1 MSRQLARVARR
12 QLGRHPWQVGLA
24 VLGIALGV
32 AVAVSI
38 DLANESA
45 RRAFSLATQAV
56 TGRATHQITGGP
68 SGLPEEFYRRV
79 KVELGVRLAAPILSG
94 DVAAVDHPGR
104 AFTVLGID
112 PFAEAPFR
120 PYLGEARDPA
130 ASSAPGATAAE
141 RREPP
146 PRDRLATV
154 AALVTTPGAVVL
166 SRATARDLGLTAG
179 DRLAVR
185 VSGIRREL
193 TVVALLDP
201 ADPASA
207 RALESLLVTDISS
220 AQEIFG
226 AAGRLG
232 RVDLIVAD
240 DAAGRALLER
250 IARALPPGAE
260 LVLAGAR
267 AGTTA
272 QMIRAF
278 QWNLTALSLLAL
290 VVGMFLIYQTTT
302 FSVVQRRPLIGSLR
316 AIGVT
321 RAEIF
326 ALVMGEAALI
336 GAVGTG
342 LGLALGW
349 GLARGLLGL
358 VTRTI
363 NDLYFVLSVR
373 DVALEP
379 LALVKGVLLGL
390 GATLAAA
397 LAPALEATGA
407 PPRVVMSR
415 GALETGARRL
425 VPRATWLGVALFGVG
440 GLVLALPGGI
450 VSGFA
455 GLFVLMIGCALLA
468 PAAALGLLRLLHPVA
483 AAAFGTLGR
492 LATRGIVAALS
503 RTAVAIAA
511 LMIAV
516 SAATGVGIMI
526 ASFREAVVSWLEGT
540 LRADV
545 YVSAPSLV
553 GNRPDAT
560 LDPALVARLA
570 ATPGV
575 ARAGTSRGVLV
586 SSPAGPVQVVAL
598 DVDPA
603 RPPRWRFREGSADA
617 VWSDRGRTVIV
628 SEPFANRRG
637 VRAGDVVRLRTDRGE
652 GDFPVGGVFYDYGSS
667 AGVVV
672 MSRRT
677 YDRFWDDRA
686 VSGVA
691 IEAAPG
697 ADLPALMAALRERA
711 AGGQDLVVRSNRA
724 LREASLQIFDRTFA
738 ITSVLRTLTVLVAF
752 IGMLAA
758 LMALALERAREIAVL
773 RTLGLTPRQV
783 WGLVT
788 TESGLIGLLAGVLAV
803 PGGLLLAGVL
813 VFVVNRRSFGWTMP
827 IDPSPAI
834 LLQGVA
840 LSVLAAVLAGL
851 YPAWRMSRAL
861 PADALRPAC
870 WVADIVYF
878 PAETALL
885 AAAAARGCRTLSGRG
900 MAILQAVMAFRLIAG
915 RDADAVSM
923 ERHFNAAPNCLS

>member
-1 MSRQLARVARR
+1 VRR
-12 QLGRHPWQVGLA
+12 QLTRLALRHLAHHPWQLGLA

-45 RRAFSLATQAV
+45 RRAFSLATEAV
-56 TGRATHQITGGP
+56 TGRATHQIVGGP
-68 SGLPEEFYRRV
+68 SGLPEDLYRVV
-79 KVELGVRLAAPILSG
+79 KVDLGARRAAPVLSG
-94 DVAAVDHPGR
+94 DVAAADRPGR
-104 AFTVLGID
+104 TFTVLGID
-112 PFAEAPFR
+112 PFSEAPFR
-120 PYLGEARDPA
+120 PYLDEAGSAGA
-130 ASSAPGATAAE
+130 AGAPGAAAAE
-141 RREPP
+141 RGEAP
-146 PRDRLATV
+146 PRDRLSTV
-154 AALVTTPGAVVL
+154 AALVTRPGAIL
-166 SRATARDLGLTAG
+166 MSRTTARDLGLAVG

-185 VSGIRREL
+185 AAGVRREL
-193 TVVALLDP
+193 QVVGVLDP
-201 ADPASA
+201 GDPSSA
-207 RALESLLVTDISS
+207 RALDGLLVTDIAS

-232 RVDLIVAD
+232 RIDLIVSD
-240 DAAGRALLER
+240 DQAGRAQLDR
-250 IARALPPGAE
+250 IAAALPPGAE
-260 LVLAGAR
+260 LVAAGAR

-290 VVGMFLIYQTTT
+290 VVGMFLIYQTMT

-326 ALVMGEAALI
+326 ALVMSEAALI
-336 GAVGTG
+336 GAVGTVAG
-342 LGLALGW
+342 LGLGW
-349 GLARGLLGL
+349 ALARGLLGL

-373 DVALEP
+373 DVTLEP
-379 LALVKGVLLGL
+379 LALAKGVLLGL

-425 VPRATWLGVALFGVG
+425 VPRVTWLGVGLLALGGV
-440 GLVLALPGGI
+440 VLALPGGI
-450 VSGFA
+450 VGGFA
-455 GLFVLMIGCALLA
+455 GLFVLMVGSALVA
-468 PAAALGLLRLLHPVA
+468 PAAALGLLRLLHPPA
-483 AAAFGTLGR
+483 ASAFGTLGR

-503 RTAVAIAA
+503 RTSVAIAA

-516 SAATGVGIMI
+516 SAAIGVGIMI

-540 LRADV
+540 LRADI

-586 SSPAGPVQVVAL
+586 AGPGGAVQVVAL

-603 RPPRWRFREGSADA
+603 RPPRWRFREGAADA
-617 VWSDRGRTVIV
+617 VWDAGGETVIV
-628 SEPFANRRG
+628 SEPYANRRG
-637 VRAGDVVRLRTDRGE
+637 VRTGEAVRLRTDRGE
-652 GDFPVGGVFYDYGSS
+652 HDFRVGGVFYDYGSS
-667 AGVVV
+667 AGVLV

-677 YDRFWDDRA
+677 YDRFWDDRR

-691 IEAAPG
+691 IEVVPG
-697 ADLPALMAALRERA
+697 ADLPTVMAALRERA
-711 AGGQDLVVRSNRA
+711 GREQEVVIRSNRA
-724 LREASLQIFDRTFA
+724 LREASLEIFDRTFA
-738 ITSVLRTLTVLVAF
+738 ITAVLRTLTVAVAF

-758 LMALALERAREIAVL
+758 LMALQLERAREIAVL

-788 TESGLIGLLAGVLAV
+788 AETGLMGLLAGLLAI
-803 PGGLLLAGVL
+803 PGGLMLAGIL

-834 LLQGVA
+834 LVQGVA

-851 YPAWRMSRAL
+851 YPAWRMARAV
-861 PADALRPAC
+861 PADALR
-870 WVADIVYF
+870 D
-878 PAETALL
+878 E
-885 AAAAARGCRTLSGRG
+885 
-900 MAILQAVMAFRLIAG
+900 
-915 RDADAVSM
+915 
-923 ERHFNAAPNCLS
+923 

>member
-1 MSRQLARVARR
+1 VRRQLARIALRH
-12 QLGRHPWQVGLA
+12 LGRHPWQLGLA

-45 RRAFSLATQAV
+45 RRAFSLATLAV
-56 TGRATHQITGGP
+56 TGRATHQIVGGP
-68 SGLPEEFYRRV
+68 AGLPDDFYRV
-79 KVELGVRLAAPILSG
+79 LKVELGARLAAPVLSG
-94 DVAAVDHPGR
+94 DVAAADRPGR
-104 AFTVLGID
+104 TFTLLGVD

-120 PYLGEARDPA
+120 PYLSDESGRDA
-130 ASSAPGATAAE
+130 APSDSGSSAPGTAAGE

-146 PRDRLATV
+146 PRDRLSTV
-154 AALVTTPGAVVL
+154 AALVTRPGAVLVAR
-166 SRATARDLGLTAG
+166 STARDLGLAVG

-185 VSGIRREL
+185 AAGIRRDL
-193 TVVALLDP
+193 TVVGLLDP
-201 ADPASA
+201 GDPASA
-207 RALESLLVTDISS
+207 RALDGLLVTDISS

-232 RVDLIVAD
+232 RIDLIASD
-240 DAAGRALLER
+240 DEAGRALLGR

-260 LVLAGAR
+260 LVTAGAR

-290 VVGMFLIYQTTT
+290 VVGMFLIYQTMT
-302 FSVVQRRPLIGSLR
+302 FSVVQRRPLIGALR

-326 ALVMGEAALI
+326 ALVMTEAAVI

-342 LGLALGW
+342 AGLALGW
-349 GLARGLLGL
+349 ALARGLLGL

-373 DVALEP
+373 DVALDP
-379 LALVKGVLLGL
+379 LVLAKGVLLGV

-397 LAPALEATGA
+397 LAPAFEATGA

-415 GALETGARRL
+415 GALETSARRM
-425 VPRATWLGVALFGVG
+425 VPRATWLGLGLFAAGALI
-440 GLVLALPGGI
+440 LALPGGI
-450 VSGFA
+450 AGGFA
-455 GLFVLMIGCALLA
+455 GLFVLMIGSALVA
-468 PAAALGLLRLLHPVA
+468 PAAALGLLRLLHPA
-483 AAAFGTLGR
+483 AVAAFGPLGR
-492 LATRGIVAALS
+492 LATRGIVAAFS
-503 RTAVAIAA
+503 RTSVAIAA

-516 SAATGVGIMI
+516 SAAIGVGIMI

-560 LDPALVARLA
+560 LEPALVARLA
-570 ATPGV
+570 TTPGV

-586 SSPAGPVQVVAL
+586 PGPGGPVQVVAL

-603 RPPRWRFREGSADA
+603 RPPRWRFREGSSAA
-617 VWSDRGRTVIV
+617 VWGPGGDVGIGDVVIV
-628 SEPFANRRG
+628 SEPYANRRDARVG
-637 VRAGDVVRLRTDRGE
+637 HAVRLRTDRGDR
-652 GDFPVGGVFYDYGSS
+652 DFRVGGVFYDYGSS

-677 YDRFWDDRA
+677 YDRFWDDRK

-697 ADLPALMAALRERA
+697 ADLGALMADLRERA
-711 AGGQDLVVRSNRA
+711 AGDQEVVVRSNRA
-724 LREASLQIFDRTFA
+724 LREASLEIFDRTFA
-738 ITSVLRTLTVLVAF
+738 ITGVLRTLTVAVAF

-758 LMALALERAREIAVL
+758 LMALQLERAREIAVL

-788 TESGLIGLLAGVLAV
+788 AETGLMGLLAGVLAV
-803 PGGLLLAGVL
+803 PGGLMLAGILVL
-813 VFVVNRRSFGWTMP
+813 VINRRSFGWTMP

-851 YPAWRMSRAL
+851 YPAWRMARAL
-861 PADALRPAC
+861 PADALR
-870 WVADIVYF
+870 D
-878 PAETALL
+878 E
-885 AAAAARGCRTLSGRG
+885 
-900 MAILQAVMAFRLIAG
+900 
-915 RDADAVSM
+915 
-923 ERHFNAAPNCLS
+923 